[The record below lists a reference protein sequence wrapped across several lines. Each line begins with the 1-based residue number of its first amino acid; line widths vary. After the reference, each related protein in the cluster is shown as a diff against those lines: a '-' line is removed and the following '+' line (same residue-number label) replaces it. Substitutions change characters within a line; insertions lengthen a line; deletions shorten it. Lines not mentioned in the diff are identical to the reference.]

1 MKLHL
6 ALIAAVLFVGSAS
19 AQLFGMIDD
28 RRCQQYGFTPAVKL
42 CAVPHDAGCGAAEE
56 EQMRQLNNR
65 QRARTF
71 GYDSAP
77 PQQPQ
82 QPAIRRTWA
91 AGSFPHIATE
101 GRLS

>member
-28 RRCQQYGFTPAVKL
+28 RRCQQYGSQGYAQCRMTLDVARRK
-42 CAVPHDAGCGAAEE
+42 E
-56 EQMRQLNNR
+56 EQVRQLNNR

>member
-1 MKLHL
+1 MTLDV
-6 ALIAAVLFVGSAS
+6 A
-19 AQLFGMIDD
+19 
-28 RRCQQYGFTPAVKL
+28 RRK
-42 CAVPHDAGCGAAEE
+42 E

-91 AGSFPHIATE
+91 AGDDFHILLLRAVCHDRLPMARRDT
-101 GRLS
+101 GRCGLL